1 MQCLRSAID
10 EVEPFPSLVPHEAL
24 APSKRERTD
33 PFDVHS
39 GTTVAESRRR
49 PGWSNAWLSS
59 LPGRVLG
66 GTTRV
71 TQCGEGVSEG
81 HPLVPI
87 RVLIV
92 DDSEVVASSLE
103 RVLAREADIEVVGV
117 ARTERDALSIA
128 ADEMTDVLVMDYRL
142 GEADG
147 IRAAERVRRVQPA
160 VRVVLLSGDVTDSY

>member
-1 MQCLRSAID
+1 M
-10 EVEPFPSLVPHEAL
+10 
-24 APSKRERTD
+24 
-33 PFDVHS
+33 
-39 GTTVAESRRR
+39 
-49 PGWSNAWLSS
+49 
-59 LPGRVLG
+59 
-66 GTTRV
+66 
-71 TQCGEGVSEG
+71 SEG

-117 ARTERDALSIA
+117 ARSERDALSIS

-147 IRAAERVRRVQPA
+147 IRAAERVRRIQPA
-160 VRVVLLSGDVTDSY
+160 VRVVLLTGDVTDSYMQGRARVARLDGILAKTGDLAEVLPDAVRRAHAGTLRLAGGGPFPA

>member
-1 MQCLRSAID
+1 MVERVANIAAGESLERGDSSD
-10 EVEPFPSLVPHEAL
+10 TGGEV
-24 APSKRERTD
+24 
-33 PFDVHS
+33 
-39 GTTVAESRRR
+39 
-49 PGWSNAWLSS
+49 
-59 LPGRVLG
+59 
-66 GTTRV
+66 
-71 TQCGEGVSEG
+71 VSEG

-117 ARTERDALSIA
+117 ARSERDALSIS

-160 VRVVLLSGDVTDSY
+160 VRVVLLSGDVTDSYMQGRARIARLDGILAKTGNLTVALPAAIRRAYAGTLSLLGDGATTI

>member
-1 MQCLRSAID
+1 M
-10 EVEPFPSLVPHEAL
+10 
-24 APSKRERTD
+24 
-33 PFDVHS
+33 
-39 GTTVAESRRR
+39 
-49 PGWSNAWLSS
+49 
-59 LPGRVLG
+59 G

-117 ARTERDALSIA
+117 ARSERDALSIS

-147 IRAAERVRRVQPA
+147 IRAAERVRRIQPA
-160 VRVVLLSGDVTDSY
+160 VRVVLLTGDVTDSYMQGRARIAGLHGILAKTGDLTDALPAAVRRAHAGTFSLLGDGATPV